1 MDDILA
7 RIATDFPII
16 AVLLVVLI
24 GQHRLAGRIL
34 DLIEVHLDKNIEA
47 LERTADEI
55 RYLAQSDRKGS
66 RSSSDSH
73 P

>member
-1 MDDILA
+1 MDEILA
-7 RIATDFPII
+7 RIASDFPII

-34 DLIEVHLDKNIEA
+34 DMIENYLVKNTEA
-47 LERTADEI
+47 LERAADEI
-55 RYLAQSDRKGS
+55 RYLSQSDRKGAG
-66 RSSSDSH
+66 SSSDRN